1 MMKLLILLTWM
12 ILMTKK
18 MTRMILM
25 TKMMTWRKYDT
36 ALSSAAAAGA
46 ELNGHLLTRA
56 FLPVIV
62 TVVMMML
69 VMRWVPILIKWMMLI
84 MANRSQT
91 LTMRN
96 YNRAVSSHT

>member
-1 MMKLLILLTWM
+1 MLHQLILVIEVTQNKIRMDTVTMTMTRMMKLLILLMWM

-46 ELNGHLLTRA
+46 ELNGHLLT
-56 FLPVIV
+56 
-62 TVVMMML
+62 
-69 VMRWVPILIKWMMLI
+69 
-84 MANRSQT
+84 
-91 LTMRN
+91 
-96 YNRAVSSHT
+96 

>member
-1 MMKLLILLTWM
+1 M

-46 ELNGHLLTRA
+46 ELNGHLLTWA

-62 TVVMMML
+62 TVVMMMIISKYFKMFL
-69 VMRWVPILIKWMMLI
+69 NISKYLGALFDLSLSPCHCNHGDDDDDDEMGADLD
-84 MANRSQT
+84 
-91 LTMRN
+91 
-96 YNRAVSSHT
+96 

>member
-1 MMKLLILLTWM
+1 MLHQLLLMIEVTQNKIRMDTVTMTRMMKLLILLMWM

-46 ELNGHLLTRA
+46 ELNGQLLT
-56 FLPVIV
+56 
-62 TVVMMML
+62 
-69 VMRWVPILIKWMMLI
+69 
-84 MANRSQT
+84 
-91 LTMRN
+91 
-96 YNRAVSSHT
+96 

>member
-1 MMKLLILLTWM
+1 MLHQLLLVLEVTQNKIRTVTRMMKLLILLTWM

-46 ELNGHLLTRA
+46 ELNGHLLT
-56 FLPVIV
+56 
-62 TVVMMML
+62 
-69 VMRWVPILIKWMMLI
+69 
-84 MANRSQT
+84 
-91 LTMRN
+91 
-96 YNRAVSSHT
+96 

>member
-1 MMKLLILLTWM
+1 MLHQLLLVIEVTQNKIRMDTVTMTRMMKLLILLTWM

-46 ELNGHLLTRA
+46 ELNGHLLT
-56 FLPVIV
+56 
-62 TVVMMML
+62 
-69 VMRWVPILIKWMMLI
+69 
-84 MANRSQT
+84 
-91 LTMRN
+91 
-96 YNRAVSSHT
+96 

>member
-1 MMKLLILLTWM
+1 MIEVTQNKIRMDTVTMTRMMKLLILLTWM
-12 ILMTKK
+12 IPMTKK

-36 ALSSAAAAGA
+36 ALSSVAAAGA

-62 TVVMMML
+62 TVVMMMIISKYFKMFL
-69 VMRWVPILIKWMMLI
+69 NTSK
-84 MANRSQT
+84 
-91 LTMRN
+91 
-96 YNRAVSSHT
+96 YF